1 MGVPAFY
8 RWLVDKYPKI
18 VVNHLNCVDPL
29 ELEFDNLY
37 LDMNNIIHPCFH
49 PDHNTMS
56 PPTTFDQVFQ
66 NIYAYIDRL
75 ITIVKPRKLL
85 YLAID
90 GVAPRAKM
98 NQQRSRRFRTAKD
111 NEVADEEEKRLRGEF
126 ERKGKKLVPKLESQ
140 VSDSNVIT
148 PGTEFMH
155 QLSKAL
161 ILYIHQKL
169 NNDPLWSQLQV
180 ILSDATVPGEGEHK
194 IISFI
199 RSKRSITGYDPN
211 TRHCLYGLDADLIML
226 ALATHELHFSILRE
240 DVFQVPEEVSISEST
255 LASNIQK
262 AAENISIKS
271 AEDKPK
277 PYFDIAEREL
287 SSPLPPQ
294 KYQFLHIWILRE
306 YLELDM
312 QIMDPPDKF
321 EFDLERIVDDFIF
334 ICFFVGNDFLPHMP
348 TLEIHENAIDLL
360 MYVYKKKFKSIGG
373 YLVDA
378 QRVNDHKAGYINLKR
393 VEKFILSVGSF
404 EETIFKKRTEMRER
418 KQRRIVSEL
427 ISEADEADHDGFE
440 PSVMESKDH
449 ETGNAQKNSSSSSDI
464 EEMLKNTKELNEKL
478 KLSIR
483 HKSDMF
489 KYGNLGCDKVKL
501 GSVGW
506 KQRYYKEKFAVED
519 PKEVESI
526 RKDIVEKYT
535 EGLCWVFLY
544 YFSTIPSWNW
554 YYPYY
559 YGPFA
564 SDLRGLA
571 GVKVEFQK
579 GMPFR
584 PFDQLMA
591 VLPPKS
597 AHALPRVFREL
608 MTDSNSDIIEFY
620 PSNFDV
626 DVDGKR
632 FLWQGICK
640 LPFIEQEKLLSAT
653 KPLEQKVEEWEAKR
667 NVPSTDKLFIG
678 ASNSSEIECK
688 DYLRQ
693 HTEIEDGIMCFHF
706 ELPVVQSPVPRLLEG
721 IELPEKTILESD
733 IMETMLWHEY
743 RGRPPITRA
752 ISVGVGKDKAVNEA
766 STFRQAGQQVGF
778 SSGRGKEIPT
788 NSNRAVNE
796 ASTFRQAGQ
805 VGFESFGRG
814 KGIPSSSYR
823 PHNDL
828 NQRHHNHFGNM
839 NSTST
844 CPRVDGGLQN
854 MRISPHN
861 ANRSYDSAYNRDMQN
876 CIAQQENTWRLVSHS
891 RNAVSSQGSV
901 GCTPQF
907 WPHNANTH
915 QFFGRG
921 RGRVS
926 SGPQMYG
933 QHHTDQFIGRGR
945 GRGRAGPRPQ
955 TSSHYP

>member
-18 VVNHLNCVDPL
+18 VVNDHLNCVHP
-29 ELEFDNLY
+29 LEFDNLY

-49 PDHNTMS
+49 PDHNTIS

-75 ITIVKPRKLL
+75 IRIVRPRKLL

-111 NEVADEEEKRLRGEF
+111 NEVADEEEKRLREEF
-126 ERKGKKLVPKLESQ
+126 ERKGKKLLPKLESQ

-169 NNDPLWSQLQV
+169 KNDPLWSQLQV

-199 RSKRSITGYDPN
+199 RSKRSIAGYDLN

-240 DVFQVPEEVSISEST
+240 DVLQVPEEVSISEST
-255 LASNIQK
+255 LVSNIQN
-262 AAENISIKS
+262 AAENILIKS
-271 AEDKPK
+271 VEDKPK

-312 QIMDPPDKF
+312 QIIDPPDKF
-321 EFDLERIVDDFIF
+321 EFDIERIVDDFIF

-378 QRVNDHKAGYINLKR
+378 QRVNDHNAGYINLKR
-393 VEKFILSVGSF
+393 VEKFILSVGCF

-418 KQRRIVSEL
+418 KLRRIVSEL

-440 PSVMESKDH
+440 LSLMDSKDH

-464 EEMLKNTKELNEKL
+464 EEMLKNTKALNEKL

-519 PKEVESI
+519 PKEVESM
-526 RKDIVEKYT
+526 RKEIVQKYT

-579 GMPFR
+579 DMPFR

-620 PSNFDV
+620 PSDFDV

-667 NVPSTDKLFIG
+667 NISSTDKLFIG
-678 ASNSSEIECK
+678 ASNSTEIEYR
-688 DYLRQ
+688 DYLRK
-693 HTEIEDGIMCFHF
+693 HTEVEDGIMCFHF
-706 ELPVVQSPVPRLLEG
+706 ELPVVQTPVPRLLEG

-752 ISVGVGKDKAVNEA
+752 ISVGVRKDK
-766 STFRQAGQQVGF
+766 
-778 SSGRGKEIPT
+778 
-788 NSNRAVNE
+788 AVNE

-805 VGFESFGRG
+805 VGFESSGRR
-814 KGIPSSSYR
+814 KGIPLSSYR
-823 PHNDL
+823 PHNAM

-844 CPRVDGGLQN
+844 CPQSVDRGLQN

-861 ANRSYDSAYNRDMQN
+861 ANRSYDSAYNRDTQN
-876 CIAQQENTWRLVSHS
+876 CTVQQENTWRLVSHS

-907 WPHNANTH
+907 RPHNANTH
-915 QFFGRG
+915 QFLGRG
-921 RGRVS
+921 RGRV
-926 SGPQMYG
+926 
-933 QHHTDQFIGRGR
+933 GRGR

-955 TSSHYP
+955 MYSHYP